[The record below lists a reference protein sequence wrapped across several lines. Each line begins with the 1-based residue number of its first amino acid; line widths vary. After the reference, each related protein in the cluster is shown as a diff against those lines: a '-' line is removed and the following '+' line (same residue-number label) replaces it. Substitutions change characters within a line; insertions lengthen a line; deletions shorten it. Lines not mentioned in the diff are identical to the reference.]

1 MRVLRIFQSV
11 HLQSILLHVGGGP
24 DLAVRTSI
32 PGTPPVDAALQLPI
46 HDKLMS
52 VDYQLT
58 LFLPGATK
66 SGQM

>member
-1 MRVLRIFQSV
+1 
-11 HLQSILLHVGGGP
+11 VGGGP